1 MLHCSV
7 AVAMSLLSL
16 GAVKVSESSRQD
28 VYARLNKI
36 RHELAEL
43 RLHCGRAE
51 AEKLGPLRER
61 CKKQA
66 KEISYLEHRYQNAQD
81 EIRHLRSLL
90 CKNQG
95 IILNC
100 TGDADQVDHSS
111 LPCNSPSCIQD
122 KEWLL
127 EKLRS
132 SEWQVCRMEKY
143 VDELNV
149 ALTRRVL
156 ELNELQLFCS
166 QQAKELMEI
175 SRKNFESSRNSSNQA
190 SRNSEMSFS
199 VERTSAP
206 CDLRVTPPI
215 TRIVQED

>member
-1 MLHCSV
+1 M
-7 AVAMSLLSL
+7 
-16 GAVKVSESSRQD
+16 
-28 VYARLNKI
+28 
-36 RHELAEL
+36 

-111 LPCNSPSCIQD
+111 LPCNSPSCIQV
-122 KEWLL
+122 KKVLACRFFVVLIFLKILRILVCMAYVSIAWLCL
-127 EKLRS
+127 H
-132 SEWQVCRMEKY
+132 V
-143 VDELNV
+143 
-149 ALTRRVL
+149 
-156 ELNELQLFCS
+156 
-166 QQAKELMEI
+166 
-175 SRKNFESSRNSSNQA
+175 
-190 SRNSEMSFS
+190 
-199 VERTSAP
+199 
-206 CDLRVTPPI
+206 
-215 TRIVQED
+215 